1 MCERKTKKGDLLSS
15 YKELKE
21 KYKAIGE
28 KFDKAINENTPWE
41 KLLDELISCVSE
53 MEETPEAK
61 EQRKRLEKE
70 VDQWLK
76 QLEKR
81 GF

>member
-1 MCERKTKKGDLLSS
+1 MSS

-28 KFDKAINENTPWE
+28 KLDKAIKENKPWE
-41 KLLDELISCVSE
+41 NLLDELFSYMSE

-61 EQRKRLEKE
+61 EQHKRLEKE
-70 VDQWLK
+70 VDQRLK